1 MKKYFIHLL
10 LILLAGF
17 LNLVIGILFIGL
29 SPIIAF
35 FTEND
40 GLTIKYK
47 DWWSFNY
54 EF

>member
-1 MKKYFIHLL
+1 MKKYFKNLL
-10 LILLAGF
+10 LILLAGL
-17 LNLVIGILFIGL
+17 LNLVIGILFIVL

-35 FTEND
+35 FTENE